1 MKRYSNRSN
10 FSTLSEIN
18 VTPLLD
24 LAFVL
29 LIIFMITTPLL
40 ENSMNLVIPSSS
52 AANAPISKAQVQTI
66 SIDRD
71 ETIRIN
77 NEIVEADSLAAR
89 LLELKRAN
97 PDVAIVIRP
106 DRELPVQKLVTLMD
120 SLQRAHITKVGI
132 ATNLMLQGKHAD
144 GAEIAGL
151 DELLTELERN
161 PRRELIL
168 DTTGSVIYT
177 GNNVLMRLRRQMTIV
192 YLAASAQEQELLIER
207 YLNDPKP
214 VLWRGAFQPKNG
226 ETPHETVARCY
237 PKLVAARRQSYEAL
251 AHCTLPVADLHALS
265 ECSEDPSGS
274 AKAFLEMIR
283 AQLEKKSGRAS
294 AL

>member
-52 AANAPISKAQVQTI
+52 AANAPISRAQVQTI

-77 NEIVEADSLAAR
+77 NGIVDSDSLTAR

-97 PDVAIVIRP
+97 PDIAIVIRP

-120 SLQRAHITKVGI
+120 SLQRAQITKVGI
-132 ATNLMLQGKHAD
+132 ATK
-144 GAEIAGL
+144 AE
-151 DELLTELERN
+151 
-161 PRRELIL
+161 
-168 DTTGSVIYT
+168 
-177 GNNVLMRLRRQMTIV
+177 
-192 YLAASAQEQELLIER
+192 
-207 YLNDPKP
+207 PK
-214 VLWRGAFQPKNG
+214 
-226 ETPHETVARCY
+226 
-237 PKLVAARRQSYEAL
+237 
-251 AHCTLPVADLHALS
+251 
-265 ECSEDPSGS
+265 
-274 AKAFLEMIR
+274 
-283 AQLEKKSGRAS
+283 
-294 AL
+294 

>member
-77 NEIVEADSLAAR
+77 NGIVDSDSLTAR

-97 PDVAIVIRP
+97 PDIAIVIRP
-106 DRELPVQKLVTLMD
+106 DRELR
-120 SLQRAHITKVGI
+120 SEERRVG
-132 ATNLMLQGKHAD
+132 K
-144 GAEIAGL
+144 
-151 DELLTELERN
+151 
-161 PRRELIL
+161 
-168 DTTGSVIYT
+168 
-177 GNNVLMRLRRQMTIV
+177 
-192 YLAASAQEQELLIER
+192 
-207 YLNDPKP
+207 
-214 VLWRGAFQPKNG
+214 
-226 ETPHETVARCY
+226 
-237 PKLVAARRQSYEAL
+237 
-251 AHCTLPVADLHALS
+251 
-265 ECSEDPSGS
+265 ECRSRWW
-274 AKAFLEMIR
+274 A
-283 AQLEKKSGRAS
+283 
-294 AL
+294 